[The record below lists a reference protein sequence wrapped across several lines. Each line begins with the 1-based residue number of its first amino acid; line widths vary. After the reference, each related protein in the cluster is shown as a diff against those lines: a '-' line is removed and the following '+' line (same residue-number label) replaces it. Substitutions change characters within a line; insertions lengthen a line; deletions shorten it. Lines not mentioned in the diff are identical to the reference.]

1 MTLILREARQCDVSL
16 LSELGVSTYTHH
28 FKQYWTHSE
37 ELDEFL
43 NQEYSPQVIESSLAD
58 PSAGWYVVETSAPI
72 GFVKVIWRCNIPGT
86 SLNGT
91 LLKKLY
97 LSEGS
102 TGKNYGQLIFNEV
115 AEMAKERGSDF
126 LWLEVLKKNTLARR
140 FYERQGMTFIRDN
153 FCNTATQNVTVHVL
167 GMNL

>member
-1 MTLILREARQCDVSL
+1 MTLILREARQSDASL

-28 FKQYWTHSE
+28 FRQYWTHSE

-58 PSAGWYVVETSAPI
+58 PSAGWYIIETSAPI
-72 GFVKVIWRCNIPGT
+72 GFVKVIWRCNIHGT
-86 SLNGT
+86 PLHGT

-102 TGKNYGQLIFNEV
+102 TGKNYGQLIFDEV

-126 LWLEVLKKNTLARR
+126 LWLEVLKENTRARK
-140 FYERQGMTFIRDN
+140 FYEIQGMTFIKDN
-153 FCNTATQNVTVHVL
+153 FYSTATQDVTVHVL